1 MFRINADSR
10 ASRVLSLLAVMQ
22 FIVQVT
28 GTAANAAP
36 TPQEVH
42 FKRGESF
49 AILQGTLKGW
59 DLKEYSLRA
68 NKGQRLRLQVTS
80 RRINTL
86 IVRLY
91 PGNQASGDNDLL
103 NSDNTNTFEWEG
115 PLPISGE
122 YVLRLFIRRA
132 KARRGGSVDYRVKL
146 AIEPGE
152 HPQ

>member
-1 MFRINADSR
+1 MFRINAGAC
-10 ASRVLSLLAVMQ
+10 ASRVLSLLAVVQ

-80 RRINTL
+80 RRINWL

-91 PGNQASGDNDLL
+91 PANQSSGDNDLL
-103 NSDNTNTFEWEG
+103 NSDNNNMFKWEG
-115 PLPISGE
+115 PLPAGGE
-122 YVLRLFIRRA
+122 YVLRLFIRRTE
-132 KARRGGSVDYRVKL
+132 ARRGGSVNYRVKL
-146 AIEPGE
+146 AIAPGE
-152 HPQ
+152 QPK

>member
-1 MFRINADSR
+1 MFRINAGAC
-10 ASRVLSLLAVMQ
+10 ASRVLSLLAVVQ

-80 RRINTL
+80 RRINWL

-91 PGNQASGDNDLL
+91 PANQASGGNDLL
-103 NSDNTNTFEWEG
+103 NGDNTNTFGVGRAAADQRRIRAQTVHPASEG
-115 PLPISGE
+115 AP
-122 YVLRLFIRRA
+122 RRQRGLSRQ
-132 KARRGGSVDYRVKL
+132 ARD
-146 AIEPGE
+146 
-152 HPQ
+152 